1 MRPATIGEEL
11 RDCPRSTSLPAGTLN
26 PRMTPAG
33 PRPSAP
39 TPPAP
44 VDRRAVVAGA
54 IVLVGFALVAVSLV
68 GLVLLGRDDAAGF
81 EVATRPAPPLE
92 LTDQDGR
99 PFTLTSF
106 AGRPVLV
113 FFGYTHCPDVCPE
126 SIGLIGQA
134 LAASPAG
141 VRAVFV
147 SIDPERDDVA
157 AMKAYTRYL
166 PRRSRASPARPT
178 RCAAPPTRGPCGTR
192 RRRRSPDPAR
202 TACPTPPT
210 SSWSTARAGSGPR
223 SRTGRR
229 SGPIEAW
236 LMRLLTDAAR
246 AVRCRRAGRADLGG
260 DRSPQA
266 SAAAVTSSAPMP
278 MGDLRATVVSTS
290 VWAGGQSP
298 VILSLAD
305 AMGMPLDGSAP
316 VSVRVVGADG
326 APVGPDVAAVAVR
339 PAGEQQVSYVATVDI
354 PSPGSWRLDVT
365 AGGSTGQVIAS
376 TPSTRAARRPSA
388 ARRPTSTRRRSTTSA
403 ATCSRSRPSRS
414 RTSRL
419 YQSSTADAR
428 AAGRP
433 YVIVIDSARF
443 KVSPACGRAISMV
456 RYLIDRWPGVT
467 FIHLEPFPYQIV
479 TGEPVLDGDIA
490 SPPVNAATRAFGLG
504 DATWPST
511 KMPWV
516 FVVDGN
522 GHRARQ
528 GDGRHRQR
536 RHRPRAEP
544 GHRRGRAGAADPARR
559 RGRSARPG
567 GQARAARRRG
577 ARGRPACRGSP
588 RYRAAPRRAWR

>member
-1 MRPATIGEEL
+1 
-11 RDCPRSTSLPAGTLN
+11 
-26 PRMTPAG
+26 MTAAA

-54 IVLVGFALVAVSLV
+54 IVLLGFALVAVSLL

-81 EVATRPAPPLE
+81 GVAARPAPPLE
-92 LTDQDGR
+92 LTDQDGD
-99 PFTLTSF
+99 PFTLASL

-126 SIGLIGQA
+126 SVGLIGQA

-141 VRAVFV
+141 ARAVFV

-157 AMKAYTRYL
+157 AMKAYLRYL
-166 PRRSRASPARPT
+166 PAAFTGLTGAPDEVRRNADAWSVRYAKEEAEPGSGAYGMSHTSDIFLVDGAGRLRASFPY
-178 RCAAPPTRGPCGTR
+178 GT
-192 RRRRSPDPAR
+192 PVE
-202 TACPTPPT
+202 
-210 SSWSTARAGSGPR
+210 
-223 SRTGRR
+223 
-229 SGPIEAW
+229 PIEAW
-236 LMRLLTDAAR
+236 LTRLLTAQPAPTEAGTRSSAPSSAAGSPEASAP
-246 AVRCRRAGRADLGG
+246 AVRA
-260 DRSPQA
+260 
-266 SAAAVTSSAPMP
+266 TSLPMP

-316 VSVRVVGADG
+316 VSVQVVGADG
-326 APVGPDVAAVAVR
+326 VPVGSDVGAVAVR
-339 PAGEQQVSYVATVDI
+339 PAGESQVSYVATVDI
-354 PSPGSWRLDVT
+354 PGPGAWGLEVH
-365 AGGSTGQVIAS
+365 AGAATGQVTVDALDPGGSAPLGGPAPDVDTPTLADAGGNLLAIS
-376 TPSTRAARRPSA
+376 TQPQSDV
-388 ARRPTSTRRRSTTSA
+388 
-403 ATCSRSRPSRS
+403 
-414 RTSRL
+414 RL
-419 YQSSTADAR
+419 YQTSTADAR

-456 RYLIDRWPGVT
+456 RYLIDRWPDVT

-504 DATWPST
+504 DVTWPST

-522 GHRARQ
+522 GIVRAKAT
-528 GDGRHRQR
+528 GIVGSADIDLALSLITGEGVLGR
-536 RHRPRAEP
+536 
-544 GHRRGRAGAADPARR
+544 
-559 RGRSARPG
+559 
-567 GQARAARRRG
+567 
-577 ARGRPACRGSP
+577 
-588 RYRAAPRRAWR
+588 

>member
-1 MRPATIGEEL
+1 M
-11 RDCPRSTSLPAGTLN
+11 
-26 PRMTPAG
+26 
-33 PRPSAP
+33 
-39 TPPAP
+39 
-44 VDRRAVVAGA
+44 VAGA
-54 IVLVGFALVAVSLV
+54 IVLLGFALVAVSLV
-68 GLVLLGRDDAAGF
+68 GLVLLGSDDAAAF
-81 EVATRPAPPLE
+81 EIEVRPAPPLE

-99 PFTLTSF
+99 PFTLASL
-106 AGRPVLV
+106 AGRPALV

-141 VRAVFV
+141 ARAVFV
-147 SIDPERDDVA
+147 SIDPERDDVV

-166 PRRSRASPARPT
+166 PAAFTGLTGAPDEVRRNADAWSVRYAKEEAEPGSGAYGMSHTSDIFLVDGAGRLRASFPY
-178 RCAAPPTRGPCGTR
+178 GT
-192 RRRRSPDPAR
+192 PV
-202 TACPTPPT
+202 
-210 SSWSTARAGSGPR
+210 
-223 SRTGRR
+223 
-229 SGPIEAW
+229 GPIEAW
-236 LMRLLTDAAR
+236 LTRLLTVDPVPADASAP
-246 AVRCRRAGRADLGG
+246 RAGSSSA
-260 DRSPQA
+260 SPSA
-266 SAAAVTSSAPMP
+266 SAEAAGATSAPVS

-316 VSVRVVGADG
+316 VWVRVVGADG

-339 PAGEQQVSYVATVDI
+339 PAGESQVSYVATVDI

-365 AGGSTGQVIAS
+365 AGASTGQLTVDALDPGGS
-376 TPSTRAARRPSA
+376 TPLGGPAPDVDTPTLDDVGGNLLAISTQPQSDV
-388 ARRPTSTRRRSTTSA
+388 
-403 ATCSRSRPSRS
+403 
-414 RTSRL
+414 RL

-490 SPPVNAATRAFGLG
+490 SPPVNAQTRAFGLG

-516 FVVDGN
+516 FVVDGD
-522 GHRARQ
+522 GIVRAKAT
-528 GDGRHRQR
+528 GVIGSADIDLALSLITGEGMLGR
-536 RHRPRAEP
+536 
-544 GHRRGRAGAADPARR
+544 
-559 RGRSARPG
+559 
-567 GQARAARRRG
+567 
-577 ARGRPACRGSP
+577 
-588 RYRAAPRRAWR
+588 